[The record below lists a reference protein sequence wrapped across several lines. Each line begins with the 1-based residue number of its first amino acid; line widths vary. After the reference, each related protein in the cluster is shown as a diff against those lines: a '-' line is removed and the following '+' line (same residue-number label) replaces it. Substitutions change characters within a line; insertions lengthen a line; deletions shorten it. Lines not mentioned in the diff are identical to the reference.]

1 MHNSVAEWLQ
11 EFVYCPDR
19 DNLRLQE
26 GLRDMAETMDTQFER
41 DLLDRGYSRRQMAKI
56 AALLGAGAAATRFT
70 TASAQQAAKPVAG
83 AVRIGANECWTGPF
97 PVAAEAAFKLVTE
110 GNRYEPDDEHAK
122 LFAAVAAVENVPI
135 DRILA
140 WPGSSDPLSRVA
152 VAFASPTRS
161 IVTADPTYE
170 AIWRTGDWIGAKVIK
185 VPVTKDYRHDVKAML
200 AADPNAAIYY
210 ICSPNNPTGTLTPIE
225 DIQWL
230 ADNKPKD
237 SILVVDEAY
246 IHWSD
251 TKNAASLAGTRDDVL
266 VLRTFSKLFG
276 MAGMRL
282 GLTIASPVLMEKM
295 MRYDGGQ
302 ITAMLPMTAVACG
315 TASVGQ
321 ADLIKA
327 RRAEM
332 VAARTLATDHLTKKK
347 FKVIPGSAANMFM
360 VDWGKPA
367 KDMQT
372 ALLAENVQIGRSW
385 AIWPNVSRISVGSM
399 DEMKAFCAA
408 VDKISKA

>member
-1 MHNSVAEWLQ
+1 
-11 EFVYCPDR
+11 
-19 DNLRLQE
+19 
-26 GLRDMAETMDTQFER
+26 MATSGETAFER
-41 DLLDRGYSRRQMAKI
+41 DLLDRGYSRRQLAK
-56 AALLGAGAAATRFT
+56 ATALLGAGAAAIRATS
-70 TASAQQAAKPVAG
+70 AVAQQAAKPVAG

-110 GNRYEPDDEHAK
+110 GNRYEPDNEHQK
-122 LFAAVAAVENVPI
+122 LFDAVAAVEGVPA
-135 DRILA
+135 DRIVA

-152 VAFASPTRS
+152 IAFASPTRG

-170 AIWRTGDWIGAKVIK
+170 AIWRTGDWLGAKVTK
-185 VPVTKDYRHDVKAML
+185 VPLTKDYAHDVKAML
-200 AADPNAAIYY
+200 AADPNAGLYY
-210 ICSPNNPTGTLTPIE
+210 VCSPNNPTGTVTPIA

-237 SILVVDEAY
+237 AILVVDEAY
-246 IHWSD
+246 IHW
-251 TKNAASLAGTRDDVL
+251 TETGTAASMAATRDDVI

-282 GLTIASPVLMEKM
+282 GLTFGAPALMEKM

-302 ITAMLPMTAVACG
+302 VTGMLPMTAVACG
-315 TASVGQ
+315 TVSVAQ

-332 VAARTLATDHLTKKK
+332 NANRDKAIAFLTKKK
-347 FKVIPGSAANMFM
+347 IKVIPGSHANMFM
-360 VDWGKPA
+360 IDWGKPA
-367 KDMQT
+367 KDMQA

-385 AIWPNVSRISVGSM
+385 PIWPNVSRVSVGSAAEM
-399 DEMKAFCAA
+399 DAFCAA
-408 VDKISKA
+408 IDKVWKA

>member
-1 MHNSVAEWLQ
+1 
-11 EFVYCPDR
+11 
-19 DNLRLQE
+19 
-26 GLRDMAETMDTQFER
+26 MAIQGETGFER
-41 DLLDRGYSRRQMAKI
+41 DLLDRGYSRRQLAK
-56 AALLGAGAAATRFT
+56 ATALLGAGAAAIRATS
-70 TASAQQAAKPVAG
+70 AVAQQAAKPVAG

-110 GNRYEPDDEHAK
+110 GNRYEPDNEHQK
-122 LFAAVAAVENVPI
+122 LFDAVAAVEGVPAE
-135 DRILA
+135 RIVA

-152 VAFASPTRS
+152 IAFASPTRG

-170 AIWRTGDWIGAKVIK
+170 AIWRTGAWLDAKVTK
-185 VPVTKDYRHDVKAML
+185 VPLTKDYAHDVKAML
-200 AADPNAAIYY
+200 AADPKAGLYY
-210 ICSPNNPTGTLTPIE
+210 VCSPNNPTGTVTPIA

-237 SILVVDEAY
+237 AILVVDEAY
-246 IHWSD
+246 IHW
-251 TKNAASLAGTRDDVL
+251 TETGTAASLAATRDDVI

-282 GLTIASPVLMEKM
+282 GLTFAAPALMDKM

-302 ITAMLPMTAVACG
+302 VTGMLPMTAVACG
-315 TASVGQ
+315 TVSVAQ

-332 VAARTLATDHLTKKK
+332 NANRDKAIAFLTRKKI
-347 FKVIPGSAANMFM
+347 KVIPGSHANMFM
-360 VDWGKPA
+360 IDWGKPA
-367 KDMQT
+367 KPMAD

-385 AIWPNVSRISVGSM
+385 PIWPNVSRVSVGSAAEM
-399 DEMKAFCAA
+399 DAFCAA
-408 VDKISKA
+408 IDKVWKA